1 MVRKDSNEKGIEAFD
16 VTVRS
21 SSTHIGIRKWIGF
34 PIRIASIQY
43 MSKMMNTDV
52 YLLLLHDTPRL
63 ACGTEIKVVSE
74 SLL

>member
-1 MVRKDSNEKGIEAFD
+1 MYGYRVICFPLGEVVRKDSNEKGIEAFD

-52 YLLLLHDTPRL
+52 YLLLLHDTNL
-63 ACGTEIKVVSE
+63 G
-74 SLL
+74 